1 MLHNTFKI
9 GNIDDIKTIE
19 QIPYQERFPEKS
31 TFELL
36 EKGAAVNPHA
46 PAIIYIED
54 GEKYDQSI
62 AISHQEFI
70 EKVRQTA
77 NMFNALGAGPD
88 DIVTYILP
96 NIPQTHY
103 VLWGAEAACV
113 VNPVNPL
120 LEPSAIA
127 DICKTLNAKIMVT
140 SPEFLPKVESIRDQ
154 LPALKHVIIIGGSA
168 HLHGDIDYEREVIK
182 HDSSRLLF
190 DRTIQSDDIAS
201 IYHTG
206 GTTGTPKLAKR
217 THYNEIMISYCIVM
231 AVDMLKSKGTLLSGL
246 PLFHC
251 NATMITGLAPFSIG
265 KTVTLLTSS
274 GYRNSAIIQNFYKIV
289 RRYNAFMFSTVP
301 TVLSA
306 LINIPVD
313 ADISSLQY
321 ACCGS
326 APLSVELFNRFE
338 KHTNMKI
345 LEGYGLTE
353 STVAASVNPKDGKR
367 KIGSV
372 GIRLPYVD
380 LKIKIV
386 DDHGNYQR
394 DAEPN
399 EIGNICIK
407 GPNIFA
413 GYVKKEHN
421 RGIWADGYFNSG
433 DLGRIDEDGYIWITG
448 RKKDLIIRG
457 GHNIDPASIEEPLY
471 KLDGIQAVAAVGQP
485 DEYAGEIPI
494 AYVQPSENSKLSEQ
508 EILQWAKNNISEKA
522 AIPKKI
528 FIVDKIPLTA
538 VGKIFKPALR
548 YEAIKYVFE
557 HKLQALYD
565 EKLVASYNVNAKEDD
580 VHGTKAFIVVK
591 PKVNDETII
600 KERTEELL
608 MHYSIPFEV
617 CQIDTND
624 KENSGSIEKG

>member
-1 MLHNTFKI
+1 MLDNTFKI
-9 GNIDDIKTIE
+9 ANIDDIKIIE

-46 PAIIYIED
+46 PAIMYIED
-54 GEKYDQSI
+54 GEKYDQSM
-62 AISHQEFI
+62 AITYQEFI

-103 VLWGAEAACV
+103 VLWGAEAAGV
-113 VNPVNPL
+113 VNPVNPF

-127 DICKTLNAKIMVT
+127 DICKTLNTKIMVT
-140 SPEFLPKVESIRDQ
+140 WHEFLPKVESIRNQ
-154 LPALKHVIIIGGSA
+154 LPALRHVIIIGGNA
-168 HLHGDIDYEREVIK
+168 QLHGYIDYEHEVIK
-182 HDSSRLLF
+182 HDCSRLSF
-190 DRTIQSDDIAS
+190 DRTIQPDDIAS

-217 THYNEIMISYCIVM
+217 THYNEIINSYCIII
-231 AVDMLKSKGTLLSGL
+231 ALDMLKSKGTLLSGL

-251 NATMITGLAPFSIG
+251 FATMVTGLAPFSIG
-265 KTVTLLTSS
+265 KVITLLTSS
-274 GYRNSAIIQNFYKIV
+274 GYRNPAIIQNLYKIV
-289 RRYNAFMFSTVP
+289 KKYYAFMLPAVP
-301 TVLSA
+301 TVLTA
-306 LINIPVD
+306 LINVPVD
-313 ADISSLQY
+313 ADICSLQY

-326 APLSVELFNRFE
+326 APLSVELFHRFE
-338 KHTNMKI
+338 KHTNIKI

-353 STVAASVNPKDGKR
+353 SASAASVNPKDGER

-372 GIRLPYVD
+372 GISLPYVD
-380 LKIKIV
+380 FKIKIV
-386 DDHGNYQR
+386 DDHGNYLR

-407 GPNIFA
+407 GPSIFK
-413 GYVKKEHN
+413 GYVEEEHD
-421 RGIWADGYFNSG
+421 REIWADGYFNSG

-457 GHNIDPASIEEPLY
+457 GHNIDPKSIEEPLY
-471 KLDGIQAVAAVGQP
+471 KLDGIQAVAVVGQP

-494 AYVQPSENSKLSEQ
+494 AYVQTSKNSKLSEQ
-508 EILQWAKNNISEKA
+508 AILQWAKNKIPEKA

-528 FIVDKIPLTA
+528 FIVDEIPLTA

-548 YEAIKYVFE
+548 YDAIKRVYE

-565 EKLVASYNVNAKEDD
+565 EKLVASYNVDAKEVK
-580 VHGTKAFIVVK
+580 VHGTKVFITVT
-591 PKVNDETII
+591 PKVNNENLI
-600 KERTEELL
+600 KERTAELL

-624 KENSGSIEKG
+624 KENSG